1 MYKKILIVGSPGS
14 GKSTLA
20 RKISEKTG
28 HELIH
33 LDNEYWSDT
42 WVATPREEFREKVS
56 KLVEKDC
63 WIMDGNYSNTFDI
76 RLPAADVVI
85 FLDINRFVC
94 LFSVISR
101 HGKAR
106 PDIPDGCAEKFD
118 KEFLDFLKYVLSFP
132 KKNRQKIL
140 NLLSAY
146 PEKPVITVKTRKQA
160 NDLAENCEK
169 ILSQKA

>member
-20 RKISEKTG
+20 RKITEKTG
-28 HELIH
+28 YELIH

-118 KEFLDFLKYVLSFP
+118 KEFITWILFKSRTKMCKKRHLENLNKTQGQKLIFTNRRQVNNYLKHL
-132 KKNRQKIL
+132 KENR
-140 NLLSAY
+140 
-146 PEKPVITVKTRKQA
+146 
-160 NDLAENCEK
+160 
-169 ILSQKA
+169 

>member
-1 MYKKILIVGSPGS
+1 
-14 GKSTLA
+14 
-20 RKISEKTG
+20 
-28 HELIH
+28 
-33 LDNEYWSDT
+33 
-42 WVATPREEFREKVS
+42 
-56 KLVEKDC
+56 
-63 WIMDGNYSNTFDI
+63 
-76 RLPAADVVI
+76 
-85 FLDINRFVC
+85 
-94 LFSVISR
+94 
-101 HGKAR
+101 
-106 PDIPDGCAEKFD
+106 GCAEKFD

>member
-20 RKISEKTG
+20 RKIAEKTG

-63 WIMDGNYSNTFDI
+63 WIMDGNYSTTFDC
-76 RLPAADVVI
+76 RLPAAAYVI
-85 FLDINRFVC
+85 FLGRMILCR
-94 LFSVISR
+94 
-101 HGKAR
+101 KA
-106 PDIPDGCAEKFD
+106 AEKLGLQFR
-118 KEFLDFLKYVLSFP
+118 L
-132 KKNRQKIL
+132 NINGQIL
-140 NLLSAY
+140 L
-146 PEKPVITVKTRKQA
+146 
-160 NDLAENCEK
+160 
-169 ILSQKA
+169 

>member
-20 RKISEKTG
+20 RKITEKTG
-28 HELIH
+28 YELIH